1 MSSRRYDASTTD
13 CGRHRWHRFAD
24 SPMAFKLIAHCAG
37 LAAAQAMGLT
47 AMGYIQA
54 AQGLSELKRH

>member
-37 LAAAQAMGLT
+37 RRRPGHRTHRDGLHPCC
-47 AMGYIQA
+47 
-54 AQGLSELKRH
+54 SRV